1 MPTPRTLRSQDPL
14 AVAVTEAV
22 RSGDLDSLRRLLAE
36 HPGLAA
42 ARVVEEREGCGP
54 GGRSLLHLA
63 ADWPGHVPRGPE
75 TVAVLVAAGADPGA
89 RFTGAHR
96 ETPLHWA
103 ASNDDVPM
111 IDALVAAGADI
122 EADGA
127 VIADGT
133 PLADARAFGQWRAA
147 HRLLELGARP
157 TFQDAA
163 TLGRVS
169 KVPPAWRRLARTLAA
184 LSGSPRYIKYRGDPP
199 PCDRTHQT
207 PPGLPFGQTALLSK
221 HALGLDEV
229 VEARLSAAP
238 PLSPDE
244 VNDAFW
250 GACQGGR
257 LSTAVRLRASGA
269 DLDRIGWG
277 GLTPLDIART
287 GETEHHAELVTWLTT
302 GGARTRAEVDA
313 ADKG

>member
-14 AVAVTEAV
+14 AVAVTEAI
-22 RSGDLDSLRRLLAE
+22 RSGDLDSLHRLLAE

-63 ADWPGHVPRGPE
+63 TDWPGHVPHGPE

-127 VIADGT
+127 VIAGGT
-133 PLADARAFGQWRAA
+133 PLADARGFGQWRAA
-147 HRLLELGARP
+147 HRLLELGAHP

-163 TLGRVS
+163 T
-169 KVPPAWRRLARTLAA
+169 
-184 LSGSPRYIKYRGDPP
+184 
-199 PCDRTHQT
+199 
-207 PPGLPFGQTALLSK
+207 
-221 HALGLDEV
+221 LGLDEV
-229 VEARLSAAP
+229 VEARLSAARP
-238 PLSPDE
+238 PSPDE
-244 VNDAFW
+244 ITDAFW

-257 LSTAVRLRASGA
+257 LSTAVRLLASGA

-302 GGARTRAEVDA
+302 VGARTRAEVDA